1 VTERSWRGAL
11 GSGRARAGLAL
22 LALVVAVAVVG
33 PVFAPHGET
42 DYVGPP
48 NRTGVSGALFGTDQ
62 LGQDV
67 WSRFLLG
74 GRSILL
80 YAAIATALGLL
91 IGAAVGLAAALAPPL
106 ADELMMRT
114 VDVLL
119 ALPQFLLVLV
129 ALTTVGPEPWLI
141 VSAVALTTAPRV
153 ARVVRGAAV
162 TIARSDFVQVSEA
175 IGESRAYVLR
185 ADLLPNVSGPILVEA
200 GIRFTY
206 ALGIVASLAFLG
218 FTPDANSADW
228 GVMVQENRGAFA
240 VQPWGVLLPVAAI
253 ALAALGAGLVADG
266 VARFSARIEPR

>member
-1 VTERSWRGAL
+1 VAL
-11 GSGRARAGLAL
+11 GTGRVRAGLAL
-22 LALVVAVAVVG
+22 LGLVVAVAGLG
-33 PVFAPHGET
+33 PVLAPHGET

-48 NRTGVSGALFGTDQ
+48 NRTGLTGALFGTDH

-80 YAAIATALGLL
+80 FAAIATALGLL
-91 IGAAVGLAAALAPPL
+91 VGVAIGLAAALAPKL
-106 ADELMMRT
+106 VDELMMRT

-129 ALTTVGPEPWLI
+129 ALTTIGPEPWLI
-141 VSAVALTTAPRV
+141 VAAVALTTAPRV
-153 ARVVRGAAV
+153 ARVVRGATGA
-162 TIARSDFVQVSEA
+162 IAGSDFVQVSEA
-175 IGESRAYVLR
+175 IGETRRYVLG

-218 FTPDANSADW
+218 FTPDANGADW
-228 GVMVQENRGAFA
+228 GVMVQENRGTFA
-240 VQPWGVLLPVAAI
+240 VQPWGVLLPVAAL

-266 VARFSARIEPR
+266 VARVSARIEPR

>member
-1 VTERSWRGAL
+1 VTARSWPAAL

-22 LALVVAVAVVG
+22 LALVVSVAVIG
-33 PVFAPHGET
+33 PLFAPHGET
-42 DYVGPP
+42 EYVGAP
-48 NRTGVSGALFGTDQ
+48 NRTGVTGALFGTDQ

-91 IGAAVGLAAALAPPL
+91 IGAAVGLAAAQAPPL
-106 ADELMMRT
+106 VDELIMRA

-162 TIARSDFVQVSEA
+162 SIASSDFVQVSEA
-175 IGESRAYVLR
+175 IGESRRYVLR

-218 FTPDANSADW
+218 FTPDANGADW

-266 VARFSARIEPR
+266 IARVSARIEPR

>member
-1 VTERSWRGAL
+1 VL

-48 NRTGVSGALFGTDQ
+48 NRTGVAGALFGTDQ

-74 GRSILL
+74 GRTILL

-162 TIARSDFVQVSEA
+162 TIAGRDFVQVSEA

-253 ALAALGAGLVADG
+253 AVAALGAGLVADG
-266 VARFSARIEPR
+266 VARASARIEPR